1 VHPDVAE
8 PHEGKTTCLA
18 RTRETSYDPGSTD
31 RVASVEEVA
40 VIHRALIIACLV
52 LAGPSCSAGSNG
64 DDFTPPAEHPDG
76 GMIDTGLVDAGGD
89 VSIVPDAVFDV
100 NLDAPSNACPGLVQ
114 SFIWIAN
121 TGEGTLSKVCTLNGV
136 EVARYITSP
145 QGASGDPSRTS
156 VNLHGDAVV
165 TNRDPS
171 PGPSSVTKFA
181 AEIKECIDRN
191 NNGQMDTSFG
201 PNDVRPWGED
211 ECMLWNTPLTAG
223 TNSIGARA
231 TAWDG
236 LESPTTGLGGH
247 VYIGA
252 LMNKVVYK
260 LNGDTGEIMTQ
271 AATQLQHYGG
281 AIDGKGNFW
290 TVSMGCT
297 IGLCQIER
305 INVDDLTQHEV
316 FPVHCGYGISI
327 DSKGRVWTAGLGC
340 VTRFDPA
347 TKDMQWVTTGGQ
359 DFNRGVAV
367 GANLSEGFIWAASTN
382 GELIQVD
389 PEALTVVNRQSVGGS
404 DMVGVAIDY
413 EGFVW
418 TVSQGAGS
426 AYKVDPNTWD
436 VVSVKI
442 GTKPYTYSD
451 MTGMQLR
458 GVKNP
463 PK

>member
-1 VHPDVAE
+1 MI
-8 PHEGKTTCLA
+8 
-18 RTRETSYDPGSTD
+18 RESLIF
-31 RVASVEEVA
+31 A
-40 VIHRALIIACLV
+40 ALGMAA
-52 LAGPSCSAGSNG
+52 AGCSAGSSG
-64 DDFTPPAEHPDG
+64 DDFGPTGEPSDG
-76 GMIDTGLVDAGGD
+76 GLD
-89 VSIVPDAVFDV
+89 VSLVPDMGPGPDVVLDV
-100 NLDAPSNACPGLVQ
+100 NMDSPSNACPGVVQ
-114 SFIWIAN
+114 SFIWISN

-136 EVARYITSP
+136 EVARYYTSP
-145 QGASGDPSRTS
+145 QEVSGDPSRTS

-165 TNRDPS
+165 TNRSPT

-191 NNGQMDTSFG
+191 NNGQIDTSYG
-201 PNDVRPWGED
+201 PTDVKPWGED
-211 ECMLWNTPLTAG
+211 ECMLWNTPLTGG
-223 TNSIGARA
+223 TGEIGARA

-236 LESPTTGLGGH
+236 LESSKTGLGGH

-252 LMNKVVYK
+252 LMNKNIYK
-260 LNGDTGEIMTQ
+260 LDGDTGEILAHAPT
-271 AATQLQHYGG
+271 ALQHYGG

-297 IGLCQIER
+297 IGMCQIER
-305 INVDDLTQHEV
+305 INVDDFTDHEV

-340 VTRFDPA
+340 VSRFDPA
-347 TKDMQWVTTGGQ
+347 TKENKWVTTGGQ

-367 GANLSEGFIWAASTN
+367 GAELSAGFIWAASTN

-413 EGFVW
+413 EGYVW
-418 TVSQGAGS
+418 TVSQSAGS
-426 AYKVDPNTWD
+426 AYKVNPNTWE
-436 VVSVKI
+436 VLPAPI
-442 GTKPYTYSD
+442 GNKPYTYSD

-458 GVKNP
+458 GVKPNP
-463 PK
+463 R